1 MNKAQ
6 RIDALPR
13 LLFGGQNFARSNAT
27 ELKRALVVDG
37 IAVLLLLL
45 ALVRAALG

>member
-1 MNKAQ
+1 MNRA
-6 RIDALPR
+6 RGIEALPR
-13 LLFGGQNFARSNAT
+13 LLFGGENFARSNAK

-45 ALVRAALG
+45 GLASAALG